1 VEQPDEEMPLMK
13 PWVYTVLYKMGA
25 PWEIGV
31 RPELTDL
38 VKSGRI
44 TPAEYPRVLDL
55 GCGSGDNDVFLAQQ
69 GFDVVGVD
77 FTPIALRRAEKRV
90 AESGTGQ
97 QVRLLAGDVTDPGLL
112 AGEPEFDLLLD
123 FGTLDDMKPE
133 GRAAMAANI
142 HRLSKSGSAVVFWC
156 FYCDKENLPRFK
168 FNGVSKMHTVVEP
181 GEEQVLF
188 GDAFT
193 IERLP
198 EPAPETNL
206 ACFLM
211 TRR

>member
-1 VEQPDEEMPLMK
+1 MK
-13 PWVYTVLYKMGA
+13 PWVYTLLYKIGA

-31 RPELTDL
+31 RPELTGL

-77 FTPIALRRAEKRV
+77 FTPIAPRRAERRV
-90 AESGTGQ
+90 ADSGVGERCPL
-97 QVRLLAGDVTDPGLL
+97 VAADVTDPGML
-112 AGEPEFDLLLD
+112 AEESAFDLLLD

-133 GRAAMAANI
+133 GRSAMAANI
-142 HRLSKSGSAVVFWC
+142 HRLSRPGSIFVMWC
-156 FYCDKENLPRFK
+156 FYSDKRDLPAVK
-168 FNGVSKMHTVVEP
+168 FNGVSRMHTVVEP
-181 GEEQVLF
+181 GEEKRLF
-188 GDAFT
+188 GDAFD

-198 EPAPETNL
+198 EPAVETNL
-206 ACFLM
+206 ACFVM

>member
-1 VEQPDEEMPLMK
+1 MK

-31 RPELTDL
+31 RPELSDL

-44 TPAEYPRVLDL
+44 TPTEYPRVLDL

-69 GFDVVGVD
+69 GFGVVGVD
-77 FTPIALRRAEKRV
+77 FTPIALTRAEKRIADAGV
-90 AESGTGQ
+90 GER
-97 QVRLLAGDVTDPGLL
+97 VRLIAGDVTDPGLL
-112 AGEPEFDLLLD
+112 ADEQGFDLVLD

-133 GRAAMAANI
+133 GRAAMAATI
-142 HRLSKSGSAVVFWC
+142 HRLTRPGGVVVFWC
-156 FYCDKENLPRFK
+156 FYGDKEELPRFK

-181 GEEQVLF
+181 GEEDRLF
-188 GDAFT
+188 GDAFD

>member
-1 VEQPDEEMPLMK
+1 MK

-31 RPELTDL
+31 RPELSEL
-38 VKSGRI
+38 VKSGRV

-77 FTPIALRRAEKRV
+77 FTPIALTRAEKRIADAGV
-90 AESGTGQ
+90 GER
-97 QVRLLAGDVTDPGLL
+97 VRLIAGDVTGPALL
-112 AGEPEFDLLLD
+112 ADEPGFDLVLD

-142 HRLSKSGSAVVFWC
+142 HRLTRPGGVVVFWC
-156 FYCDKENLPRFK
+156 FYSDKAELPRFK

-181 GEEQVLF
+181 GEEDRLF
-188 GDAFT
+188 GDAFD

-198 EPAPETNL
+198 EPAPATNL